1 MGAVERPEP
10 AQRSAPMR
18 LCVHVLEARGLSAIY
33 LNGSSD
39 PYVRLQLGRRRAK
52 TTVVKRSLSPAWDE
66 EFGFLVAD
74 VAEDL
79 VVSVLNEDRYFS
91 TDFLG
96 RVRVPLAAI
105 LETEDHSLGTAWYQ
119 LQPKSSKS
127 RRKKR
132 DEITEHWVRIVNLSY
147 QIEHGMLVSGRRN
160 APCAAQIGHRDL

>member
-18 LCVHVLEARGLSAIY
+18 LCVHVLEARGLPAIY

-96 RVRVPLAAI
+96 RVRVPLSAI

-119 LQPKSSKS
+119 LHPKSSKS

-132 DEITEHWVRIVNLSY
+132 GTYVRSSL
-147 QIEHGMLVSGRRN
+147 QIRFAILPCCSLFGSMN
-160 APCAAQIGHRDL
+160 AFQSIGYGL

>member
-1 MGAVERPEP
+1 MGAVDRPEP

-33 LNGSSD
+33 LNGTSD

-52 TTVVKRSLSPAWDE
+52 TTVVKRSLSPSWDE
-66 EFGFLVAD
+66 AFGFLVAS
-74 VAEDL
+74 VAEEL

-96 RVRVPLAAI
+96 RVRMPLSAI

-119 LQPKSSKS
+119 LQPKSGKS

-132 DEITEHWVRIVNLSY
+132 GMFRSSFHPFRNPAMFFGCLSCFA
-147 QIEHGMLVSGRRN
+147 IRFAVCTDCESKLSN
-160 APCAAQIGHRDL
+160 